1 MAVLLLSLAVAMT
14 DAELLDDAGRA
25 FAEGL
30 AQRER
35 GERGAEA
42 FRRAAARFEEL
53 RERGVENPELLG
65 NLGNA
70 YLLAGDLPRAVLT
83 YRQALRLSPEDRVLR
98 ERLAFAR
105 EQVEFTDGSGVGRP
119 PDEPWPGIDRRA
131 ALTLA
136 ALLYAAGWAALAR
149 GRARGLRA
157 WVVFGLLTVLGAAG
171 AAYFLRPQPE
181 PPIVVVA
188 RDGVPLRK
196 GNGESFPPW
205 FDAPLNR
212 GVEASLLYRRGDWL
226 QVELGDGEV
235 GWVHARD
242 VVTD

>member
-1 MAVLLLSLAVAMT
+1 VAVLLLSLAVAMT
-14 DAELLDDAGRA
+14 DADLLADAGRA

-35 GERGAEA
+35 GQRGAEA

-53 RERGVENPELLG
+53 RERGVENAELLG

-70 YLLAGDLPRAVLT
+70 YLLAGDLPRAVLA
-83 YRQALRLSPEDRVLR
+83 YRQALRLSPGDRGLR
-98 ERLAFAR
+98 DRLAFAR
-105 EQVEFTDGSGVGRP
+105 EQVESGDVSGVGRP
-119 PDEPWPGIDRRA
+119 PDEPWPAIDRRA
-131 ALTLA
+131 ALALA
-136 ALLYAAGWAALAR
+136 ALVYAAGWAALIR
-149 GRARGLRA
+149 GWAKGLRR
-157 WVVFGLLTVLGAAG
+157 WVLSGALVVLVAAG
-171 AAYFLRPQPE
+171 GAYYFRPQPE
-181 PPIVVVA
+181 PTVVVVA
-188 RDGVPLRK
+188 RDGVVLRK

-205 FDAPLNR
+205 FDVPLNR

-226 QVELGDGEV
+226 QVELGGGEV

>member
-1 MAVLLLSLAVAMT
+1 MAALLLSLAVAMT
-14 DAELLDDAGRA
+14 GAELLAEAGRA

-30 AQRER
+30 AQRQR

-53 RERGVENPELLG
+53 RERGVENAQLLG

-70 YLLAGDLPRAVLT
+70 YYLAGDLPRAILA
-83 YRQALRLSPEDRVLR
+83 YRQALRLSPEDRGLR

-105 EQVEFTDGSGVGRP
+105 EQVELADGRVGRP
-119 PDEPWPGIDRRA
+119 PDDPWPPIDRRVALA
-131 ALTLA
+131 AA
-136 ALLYAAGWAALAR
+136 ALLYAAGWAALTR
-149 GRARGLRA
+149 GWARGLRGWMLA
-157 WVVFGLLTVLGAAG
+157 GLVAITAAAG
-171 AAYFLRPQPE
+171 AAYYVRPRPD
-181 PPIVVVA
+181 PPLVVVA

-226 QVELGDGEV
+226 QIELAGGEV
-235 GWVHARD
+235 GWVHVRD
-242 VVTD
+242 AVTD